1 MGRVWFGVKRLKF
14 KFQHCHMLATYLLWT
29 ENLYVE
35 DSLVPQNVTVSG
47 NGSFKETTKV
57 K

>member
-1 MGRVWFGVKRLKF
+1 MVWSQETHVQIPALP
-14 KFQHCHMLATYLLWT
+14 HACYLLWA

-47 NGSFKETTKV
+47 GGSFKEIIKV